1 MALPDIFSKPVA
13 DAVIQ
18 RIHQL
23 SASTQAKWGKMSVDQ
38 MLAHCNVSYEM
49 IYDTIHKKPGFF
61 RQFILKKIVK
71 NIVVSETPYKQNNP
85 TAPQF
90 KITAQKDFDREKQR
104 LIDFISKTSEHGVSY
119 FDGKISHS
127 FGKLSSI
134 EWNNMLYKHLDHH
147 LMQFGV

>member
-18 RIHQL
+18 RIDQL
-23 SASTQAKWGKMSVDQ
+23 SASTQARWGKMSVDQ

-49 IYDTIHKKPGFF
+49 IYDTIHKKPGFL

-71 NIVVSETPYKQNNP
+71 NIVVSETPYKHNNP

-90 KITAQKDFDREKQR
+90 KITAQKNFDHEKQR
-104 LIDFISKTSEHGVSY
+104 LIDFINTTRQHGVGY
-119 FDGKISHS
+119 FEGKISHS